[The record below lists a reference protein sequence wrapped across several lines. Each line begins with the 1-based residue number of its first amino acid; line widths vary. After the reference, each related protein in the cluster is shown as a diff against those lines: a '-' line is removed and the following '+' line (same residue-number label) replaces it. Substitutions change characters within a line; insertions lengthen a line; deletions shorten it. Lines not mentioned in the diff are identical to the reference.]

1 MNRFARLGV
10 SFSALAF
17 GVFCM
22 VANQGQSANF
32 IYDAK
37 EAIAAVSAQVGK
49 NDSKALAEIAKKY
62 SLDEI
67 MHAFKFRAKGGI
79 GVGDKAGAITPDG
92 IEAKL
97 QGLMKKAPDK
107 ADLQKNGKAYAGMG
121 DVSLTLAELTEI
133 FTPKD
138 KKGEKDPKKWKE
150 YTENMRKG
158 AKDLSA
164 AATKGD
170 GAAVQKAAKSLY
182 GSCTDC
188 HGIFRD

>member
-1 MNRFARLGV
+1 
-10 SFSALAF
+10 
-17 GVFCM
+17 
-22 VANQGQSANF
+22 
-32 IYDAK
+32 
-37 EAIAAVSAQVGK
+37 
-49 NDSKALAEIAKKY
+49 
-62 SLDEI
+62 
-67 MHAFKFRAKGGI
+67 
-79 GVGDKAGAITPDG
+79 
-92 IEAKL
+92 
-97 QGLMKKAPDK
+97 MKKAPDK